1 MTVAEI
7 VRAFSWVI
15 EKGWAFYWTTSNW
28 TQAQIM
34 EAFTIAKFLNLI
46 PPLVNHSEYN
56 FFKRDA
62 VELVV
67 PELLCNIGTPPSAY
81 DFF

>member
-1 MTVAEI
+1 
-7 VRAFSWVI
+7 
-15 EKGWAFYWTTSNW
+15 
-28 TQAQIM
+28 M